1 MRKSISLAV
10 IVALAALPMLT
21 ACKSKTKRSA
31 GCSGA
36 ACAPPPAP
44 IMADAPGMMPPA
56 APMMVDGDV
65 DYAPPPTSSELA
77 QLRNELDEERAKN
90 DGLNRRLDGLASE
103 NTTLR
108 SDVDRLADELAVLPP
123 APAMQPDLDAGPAP
137 APATDG
143 TANALATYLGGMSGV
158 EVSQRGDGSVVVF
171 VTDAFRSGSDKLK
184 GDMRLLN
191 ALRDTA
197 AAVNQHAGAQIHV
210 VGHTDTTPIKHSG
223 WESNTA
229 LSMARANTVAGV
241 LQDNGV
247 SSDKIQVDGM
257 GEMQPLVNPE
267 RSSSDRARNR
277 RVEIVISL

>member
-10 IVALAALPMLT
+10 IVALAALPMFT

-31 GCSGA
+31 GCNGA

-44 IMADAPGMMPPA
+44 IMADAPGVMPPP
-56 APMMVDGDV
+56 APMIDGDMS
-65 DYAPPPTSSELA
+65 YAPPPTSDELA
-77 QLRNELDEERAKN
+77 VLRQELENERMKN
-90 DGLNRRLDGLASE
+90 NGLNRRLDGLASE
-103 NTTLR
+103 NNTLR
-108 SDVDRLADELAVLPP
+108 TDVDRLADELAVLPP
-123 APAMQPDLDAGPAP
+123 APAMQPDLDEGPAP

-143 TANALATYLGGMSGV
+143 TANALATYLGGMGGV

-197 AAVNQHAGAQIHV
+197 AAVNQHEGASIHV

-223 WESNTA
+223 WDSNTA
-229 LSMARANTVAGV
+229 LSVARAQTVAGV

-247 SSDKIQVDGM
+247 ASTKIQVDGM